1 MQFFLLMMKNKS
13 RNHKTRWQAVRNA
26 DEPTFPTAKTTSSF
40 FSLPLTG
47 RLPGSESDAVEME
60 QEGWTW
66 TGLRNEAAA
75 DVTCS

>member
-26 DEPTFPTAKTTSSF
+26 DEPTFPTAKTTSFF
-40 FSLPLTG
+40 FSPSDWATA
-47 RLPGSESDAVEME
+47 PGSESDAVEME
-60 QEGWTW
+60 QEAWTW